1 MVSAIDTLLHPL
13 VVTLMIYHNFQAF
26 SDIARPVRAIAELA
40 AAALA
45 QPVPGVSRHA
55 FLRAA
60 AALCELIARAGLSHY
75 RPAFGIDTVTVGGRE
90 AAVRE
95 TAVHQTPFCTLLRL
109 EKETAGPQ
117 PRVLLVA
124 PMSGHFATLL
134 RSTAQVLLADHDVY
148 ITDWHNA
155 RDIGLQHG
163 PFEFDD
169 FIDHVITFLQV
180 LGPGTHVIGVCQP
193 CVAVLAA
200 VAIMA
205 EDADPAQPRSM
216 TLMAGPIDTRVNPT
230 DVNRLA
236 TSRSIGWF
244 EHKLIGIVPLRYP
257 GALRRVYPGF
267 VQLAAFMSMNLQRH
281 VKAQVDLFCHLANGE
296 EAQAAAIRAFYDE
309 YCTVMDLPAEFYLQT
324 VRTVFQEHALPL
336 GKLEWH
342 GRRVDP
348 RAIKRTALF
357 TVEGER
363 DDICAVG
370 QTLAAQELCSG
381 LRRYMKRH
389 HVQTGVGHY
398 GVFSGRRWSNYI
410 YPLLRNTIYASD

>member
-1 MVSAIDTLLHPL
+1 
-13 VVTLMIYHNFQAF
+13 MICHNFQAF
-26 SDIARPVRAIAELA
+26 SDIAGPVRAIAELA

-45 QPVPGVSRHA
+45 QPMPGVSRHA
-55 FLRAA
+55 FLRAV
-60 AALCELIARAGLSHY
+60 AALCELTARAGLSHR
-75 RPAFGIDTVTVGGRE
+75 RPAFGINTVTIGGRE

-109 EKETAGPQ
+109 EKDLTAPQ

-134 RSTAQVLLADHDVY
+134 RGTAQTLLADHDVY

-163 PFEFDD
+163 PFDFDD

-230 DVNRLA
+230 EVNRLA
-236 TSRSIGWF
+236 TSR
-244 EHKLIGIVPLRYP
+244 VVR
-257 GALRRVYPGF
+257 
-267 VQLAAFMSMNLQRH
+267 
-281 VKAQVDLFCHLANGE
+281 
-296 EAQAAAIRAFYDE
+296 AQADRY
-309 YCTVMDLPAEFYLQT
+309 
-324 VRTVFQEHALPL
+324 RTVALS
-336 GKLEWH
+336 
-342 GRRVDP
+342 RRP
-348 RAIKRTALF
+348 AACLP
-357 TVEGER
+357 G
-363 DDICAVG
+363 ICAACCFYEHESS
-370 QTLAAQELCSG
+370 TPC
-381 LRRYMKRH
+381 
-389 HVQTGVGHY
+389 
-398 GVFSGRRWSNYI
+398 
-410 YPLLRNTIYASD
+410 